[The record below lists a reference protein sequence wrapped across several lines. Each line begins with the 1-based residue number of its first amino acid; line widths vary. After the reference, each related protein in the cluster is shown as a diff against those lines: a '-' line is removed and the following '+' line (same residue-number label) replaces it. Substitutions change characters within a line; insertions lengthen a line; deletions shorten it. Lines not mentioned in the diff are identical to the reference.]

1 MALGFTWDPAKSA
14 ANVRKHGVS
23 FEDASTAFGDPHSI
37 TVADPLHSAAETRF
51 ALIGSTSRGL
61 IVIVS
66 HTERNDTIRII
77 SARKATRRERATYEE
92 DQ

>member
-1 MALGFTWDPAKSA
+1 MALGFTWDPAKAA

-23 FEDASTAFGDPHSI
+23 FEGASTAFGDPQSI
-37 TVADPLHSAAETRF
+37 TVPDPLDSVAESRF

-77 SARKATRRERATYEE
+77 SARRATRRERATYEE

>member
-37 TVADPLHSAAETRF
+37 TVPDPLHSEAESRF
-51 ALIGSTSRGL
+51 ALVGSTSRGL

-92 DQ
+92 DR